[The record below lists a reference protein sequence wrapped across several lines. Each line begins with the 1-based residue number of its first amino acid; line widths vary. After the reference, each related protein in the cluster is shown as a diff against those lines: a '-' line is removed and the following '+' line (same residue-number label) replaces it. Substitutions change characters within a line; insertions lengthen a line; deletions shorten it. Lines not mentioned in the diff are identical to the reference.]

1 MNRLWLIIYKIIYF
15 RVGGVKEPVNMK
27 KLDAHTYEA
36 TYYPRKVGRHVVM
49 VTFGGVEIPKAPF
62 EVHVNPFKETLI
74 RAYGPGLTGGVVSH
88 PAMFT
93 VETNGETGSLG
104 K

>member
-1 MNRLWLIIYKIIYF
+1 
-15 RVGGVKEPVNMK
+15 
-27 KLDAHTYEA
+27 
-36 TYYPRKVGRHVVM
+36 M